1 MLRTHVDVLQT
12 DRENV
17 QVENR
22 SFACSIKTTIEE
34 QNLVYNSYNHLNN
47 LLSTSLSYFFF
58 ISVSVLI
65 SRYFILFYSLLHLC
79 YATINLFTTDVTK
92 SIYLV
97 DINESVLLL
106 FVLRVIIKMLLVLQ
120 YFRELYLSY
129 VSGILS
135 SRPVTSR

>member
-1 MLRTHVDVLQT
+1 MHRTHVDVLQT

-17 QVENR
+17 QAENR

-34 QNLVYNSYNHLNN
+34 QNLVCDSYNHLNN
-47 LLSTSLSYFFF
+47 LLSTNLFYFFYFCFCSYFA
-58 ISVSVLI
+58 IL
-65 SRYFILFYSLLHLC
+65 YFILFLLHLC

-106 FVLRVIIKMLLVLQ
+106 LLLYVIIKMLLVLQ
-120 YFRELYLSY
+120 YFRE
-129 VSGILS
+129 
-135 SRPVTSR
+135 